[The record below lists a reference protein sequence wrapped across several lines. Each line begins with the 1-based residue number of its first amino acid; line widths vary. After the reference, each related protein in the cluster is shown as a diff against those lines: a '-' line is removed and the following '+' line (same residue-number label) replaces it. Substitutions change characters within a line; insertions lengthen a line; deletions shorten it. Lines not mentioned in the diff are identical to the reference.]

1 MKAQCVRADISCAAG
16 LSNFSRVTCHDVEKV
31 INFVLVKNSDLRR
44 TLGALDR
51 VVELVALLLIGVL
64 AFEPLLLLSRLLVG
78 ALRKLELLGVVDVA
92 VHDEHRS
99 VLVAVDF
106 VTLTVQAEDGETGRA
121 VQDGVAGACG
131 FWLVAGLFSRLSPEK
146 NLAVITTR

>member
-1 MKAQCVRADISCAAG
+1 MKAQCVSADISCAAG
-16 LSNFSRVTCHDVEKV
+16 LSRVTRHDVEKV

-51 VVELVALLLIGVL
+51 VVELVTRRLIGVL

-106 VTLTVQAEDGETGRA
+106 VTLTVQTEDGETGWA
-121 VQDGVAGACG
+121 VQDGVAGARG

-146 NLAVITTR
+146 NLAVKTTR

>member
-1 MKAQCVRADISCAAG
+1 MKAQFVSADISCAGG

-44 TLGALDR
+44 ALGALDR
-51 VVELVALLLIGVL
+51 VVELVALLLIGAL
-64 AFEPLLLLSRLLVG
+64 AFEPLLSRLLVG

-106 VTLTVQAEDGETGRA
+106 VTLAVQAEDGETSRA
-121 VQDGVAGACG
+121 VQDGVAGARG